1 MISTNI
7 HFPFFFNQK
16 VHLKFILFVHGVQ
29 SQRYLVLSVNLFCFH
44 GYQELIFRFLSCLI
58 ALNDSLPCNDKECV
72 FLYIGLKK
80 SNTDF
85 LFQDLQLHYSSSC
98 FGFFFLKFITV
109 TKLIMQPDIRA
120 ILYLIYFKQFNKHVC

>member
-1 MISTNI
+1 MYYKTAGFQYDLNKYSFSI
-7 HFPFFFNQK
+7 FFNQK

-44 GYQELIFRFLSCLI
+44 GYQELVFRFLSCLI

-72 FLYIGLKK
+72 FFVHWLKK

-98 FGFFFLKFITV
+98 FGGFFFNSL
-109 TKLIMQPDIRA
+109 Q
-120 ILYLIYFKQFNKHVC
+120 